1 MGSYDLRGQE
11 ALRRSL
17 PGDWRRGEPAGLNGW
32 AITALA
38 LIGFGVVA
46 AYYLGPDL
54 VRYLKIERM

>member
-1 MGSYDLRGQE
+1 MAYREMRGQE

-17 PGDWRRGEPAGLNGW
+17 PADWRRGEPAGLNGW
-32 AITALA
+32 AVTSLA
-38 LIGFGVVA
+38 LIALGLMA